1 MNAVQYFQLKSS
13 VDNRTRVK
21 VRQTKAEQSNTIVD
35 LNKKKAIAK
44 TKVRN
49 SHGELAIETGVKLV
63 INGLLTYV
71 AISTIFKLYPHYQD
85 QQVKLAEINAEVK
98 ETQIRVEKLREKFGR
113 SFDPTQTK
121 TIIQMNSDKVD
132 PNQRRIFFNPQNP

>member
-21 VRQTKAEQSNTIVD
+21 VSQTKSKQPNKVVD
-35 LNKKKAIAK
+35 LNKKKTIAK
-44 TKVRN
+44 PKVRN
-49 SHGELAIETGVKLV
+49 SHGELAIEIGVKLL
-63 INGLLTYV
+63 INGLLSYV
-71 AISTIFKLYPHYQD
+71 AISTILKLYPHYQA
-85 QQVKLAEINAEVK
+85 QQVKLKEINAEVK

-121 TIIQMNSDKVD
+121 TIIQMNSDKVE
-132 PNQRRIFFNPQNP
+132 PNQRRIFFNTQNP